1 MGERILRQRQIA
13 PAEMIGHLWM
23 NTVFPD
29 GSTARSLVPR
39 LPAEIEAAL
48 KELDTAGRRAGGM
61 HAAFGALPSG
71 SAESTRL
78 TILGIILRSCG
89 LPDQYRL
96 AKFCLY
102 LKNNGFYDGEKRSG
116 SCRQGFH
123 EGAGKP
129 DRKSRPAGGF
139 AQG

>member
-1 MGERILRQRQIA
+1 
-13 PAEMIGHLWM
+13 MIGHLWN

-29 GSTARSLVPR
+29 GATARSLVPR

-102 LKNNGFYDGEKRSG
+102 LKNNGFYDQVKKEVEASG
-116 SCRQGFH
+116 KDFMRELENLTVSPVLRAALLQVDPQLGN
-123 EGAGKP
+123 A
-129 DRKSRPAGGF
+129 DA
-139 AQG
+139 